1 MNEPLKAGYF
11 SHATI
16 TQKEKTVL
24 KNHTPFSI
32 FQATLDDVNEIEGL
46 LHPHYFN
53 ESGYSHLEYD
63 AQATKKIIAAW
74 VTEGVGVIVRSKGK
88 IVGFAS
94 MGFMRTFYKQ
104 IEADVDMFFVLP
116 EYRGTGIA
124 RALSTTISDIAE
136 KGNAAIVYTSC
147 LSELG
152 DKNNSMYENLWK
164 KQGFRK
170 LGSVMIRG

>member
-1 MNEPLKAGYF
+1 MNEPLKAGFF
-11 SHATI
+11 SHAPI
-16 TQKEKTVL
+16 THKGKTVL
-24 KNHTPFSI
+24 KNQTPFSI

-46 LHPHYFN
+46 LYPHYFY
-53 ESGYSHLEYD
+53 ESGYRHLDYD
-63 AQATKKIIAAW
+63 PDATRTMIASW
-74 VTEGVGVIVRSKGK
+74 ITDGVGIIVRSRGK

-94 MGFMRTFYKQ
+94 MRFMRTFYKQ
-104 IEADVDMFFVLP
+104 VEADVDMFFVLP

-152 DKNNSMYENLWK
+152 DKNNTMYENLWK
-164 KQGFRK
+164 KLGFRK